1 MNQEPEKRKRMV
13 EPALP
18 EEQAP
23 ALGNNE
29 SPRESVAPEPVSS
42 KPADAKAA
50 PEKSKAAPTRSEESE
65 SAPEPGAQKDAA
77 AEPSDWKYGPLANQP
92 TDWAAL
98 VEAKPKKPFIRTW
111 QDRIFALVFYIVG
124 YVYVTRI
131 LGCEHRWY
139 MSVFTLFYVIA
150 VLGHF
155 FSKGIRPKP
164 FSWFWLAV
172 LLSVGGSFA
181 LYENASLLDFD
192 LLVLH
197 GVAMYWPLCAAGVTL
212 RPATSSMLP
221 WDLINAFV
229 ISPFG
234 NFFSQVRC
242 LLGGWHLRREGAG
255 KRVGAAALGV
265 GILAALLL
273 LVTPLLVQADE
284 QFARL
289 MLRLEDIVTFQW
301 DGNIWPFLWA
311 LPVGFYLFG
320 HAYGCANRRHTDHIV
335 SERLGEWGED
345 VRVLPAMTVHIA
357 LAGVCLVYVVF
368 IVVQAP
374 SLFSAFAG
382 RLHGTD
388 VYSEYARE
396 GFFELCRVA
405 AINGLILLGA
415 DLLCASPRQKNRTLR
430 LFNLAMAALTLLIL
444 ASAAGKML
452 LYIQVY
458 GLTPKRVLT
467 MAFMAMLAV
476 LFGGIAVWQFRKFNL
491 IRLAVVFA
499 ALLFCFLCLCGLDH
513 WIEAFNLAR
522 SIAM

>member
-1 MNQEPEKRKRMV
+1 MNQEPEKRKEQENSER
-13 EPALP
+13 A
-18 EEQAP
+18 EEQASVSRDREALQEP
-23 ALGNNE
+23 AHPE
-29 SPRESVAPEPVSS
+29 S
-42 KPADAKAA
+42 ADAETT
-50 PEKSKAAPTRSEESE
+50 PEKSEAVPT
-65 SAPEPGAQKDAA
+65 APEAGKSAQ
-77 AEPSDWKYGPLANQP
+77 EPSDWKYGPLANQP

-98 VEAKPKKPFIRTW
+98 AGEKPKKPFVRTW
-111 QDRIFALVFYIVG
+111 QDRVFALAFYLVG
-124 YVYVTRI
+124 YVYVTRV
-131 LGCEHRWY
+131 LDCAHRWY
-139 MSVFTLFYVIA
+139 LAAFTLFYAAA
-150 VLGHF
+150 VLGYF
-155 FSKGIRPKP
+155 FFKGIRPKP

-192 LLVLH
+192 LLILH
-197 GVAMYWPLCAAGVTL
+197 GVAMYWPLCAAGATL
-212 RPATSSMLP
+212 RPATSSTLP
-221 WDLINAFV
+221 WDLLNAFV

-234 NFFSQVRC
+234 NFFSQIRC
-242 LLGGWHLRREGAG
+242 LFGGWNFHREGAG
-255 KRVGAAALGV
+255 KWVGAAALGV

-273 LVTPLLVQADE
+273 LVTPLLIRADE
-284 QFARL
+284 QFAQLVR
-289 MLRLEDIVTFQW
+289 RLEEIVTFRW

-335 SERLGEWGED
+335 PERLGEWSED

-357 LAGVCLVYVVF
+357 LAGVCLVYAVF

-382 RLHGTD
+382 RLHGTEI
-388 VYSEYARE
+388 YSEFARE

-415 DLLCASPRQKNRTLR
+415 DLLCASPRQKNRILR
-430 LFNLAMAALTLLIL
+430 LFNLVMAALTLLIL

-476 LFGGIAVWQFRKFNL
+476 LFGGIAVRQFRKFNL

-499 ALLFCFLCLCGLDH
+499 AVLFCILTLCNLDH

-522 SIAM
+522 SISM

>member
-1 MNQEPEKRKRMV
+1 MNQEPEKRKEAA
-13 EPALP
+13 EPVPP
-18 EEQAP
+18 EAQAP
-23 ALGNNE
+23 ATTNSEAL
-29 SPRESVAPEPVSS
+29 REPDAPEPVDSR
-42 KPADAKAA
+42 PADAKTP
-50 PEKSKAAPTRSEESE
+50 PEKTEAVPTGAEEGK
-65 SAPEPGAQKDAA
+65 SAP
-77 AEPSDWKYGPLANQP
+77 EPSDWKYGPLANQP

-98 VEAKPKKPFIRTW
+98 VGEKPKKPFVRTW

-139 MSVFTLFYVIA
+139 LAAFTLVYAAA
-150 VLGHF
+150 VLVYF
-155 FSKGIRPKP
+155 LSKGIRPKP

-181 LYENASLLDFD
+181 LYENASLLNFD
-192 LLVLH
+192 RLVLH

-221 WDLINAFV
+221 WDLLNAFV

-255 KRVGAAALGV
+255 KQVGAAALGI

-273 LVTPLLVQADE
+273 LVLPLLVRADE

-289 MLRLEDIVTFQW
+289 MARLEEIVTFQW
-301 DGNIWPFLWA
+301 DGNLWPFLWA

-320 HAYGCANRRHTDHIV
+320 HAYGCANRRHTDHIAT
-335 SERLGEWGED
+335 ERLGEWSED
-345 VRVLPAMTVHIA
+345 VRVLPTMTVHIA

-382 RLHGTD
+382 RLHGTE
-388 VYSEYARE
+388 VYSEFARE

-415 DLLCASPRQKNRTLR
+415 DLLCVLPRQKNRILR
-430 LFNLAMAALTLLIL
+430 LFHLAMAALTLLIL

-491 IRLAVVFA
+491 IRMAVVFA
-499 ALLFCFLCLCGLDH
+499 AVLFCFLSLCGLDQ
-513 WIEAFNLAR
+513 WISAFNLAR
-522 SIAM
+522 GITM